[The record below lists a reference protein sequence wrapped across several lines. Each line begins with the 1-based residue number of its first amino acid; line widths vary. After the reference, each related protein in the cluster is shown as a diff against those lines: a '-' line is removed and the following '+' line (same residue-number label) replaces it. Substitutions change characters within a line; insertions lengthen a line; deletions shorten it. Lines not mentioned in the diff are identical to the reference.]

1 MLSAEA
7 IVFKAL
13 SDDIRGEILEMLED
27 EEKSVGQ
34 ICRLFARVSQPTISH
49 HLQILRRS
57 SLVRSR
63 KEGKMVFYSLDKRAL
78 RRVMK
83 DFLERFED

>member
-1 MLSAEA
+1 MLDNEV

-13 SDDIRGEILEMLED
+13 ADNIRADILEMLED
-27 EEKSVGQ
+27 EEKTVSD
-34 ICRLFARVSQPTISH
+34 ICRIFSQVSQPTISH

-63 KEGKMVFYSLDKRAL
+63 RAGKMVFYSLNKRAL
-78 RRVMK
+78 RRIME
-83 DFLERFED
+83 DFLERLDS